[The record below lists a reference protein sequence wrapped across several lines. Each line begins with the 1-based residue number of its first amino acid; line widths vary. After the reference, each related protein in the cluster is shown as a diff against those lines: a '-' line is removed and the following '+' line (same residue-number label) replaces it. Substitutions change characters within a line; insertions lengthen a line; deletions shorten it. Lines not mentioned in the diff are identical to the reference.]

1 VVVDMVVLIDASVR
15 AVWYL
20 CRRVPGR
27 RYFMDEVL
35 VVSAEDRVN
44 RGTCVDLCPSGAI
57 ALA

>member
-1 VVVDMVVLIDASVR
+1 MVVDMVALIDARRACSV
-15 AVWYL
+15 
-20 CRRVPGR
+20 VPVSKSAWR

>member
-1 VVVDMVVLIDASVR
+1 MQCV
-15 AVWYL
+15 YL

-57 ALA
+57 A